1 MNGNS
6 TFRLGFFSLWM
17 LSWSGVCH
25 YSYSVAAENPPAV
38 DPQIA
43 ELHIRLRGTKA

>member
-1 MNGNS
+1 MKGNS
-6 TFRLGFFSLWM
+6 TFRLGLFALGM
-17 LSWSGVCH
+17 LSWSGAC
-25 YSYSVAAENPPAV
+25 YSSFGVAAENQPAV